1 MTQQNKTSPLPLKS
15 NYKILLFIHLLVVAL
30 VFSLFYSLSIS
41 PFSYFDKKCFQLVN
55 GWIQSSYLWQT
66 FWAMANHRGADLLE
80 DICFLLFFY
89 WIIRA
94 SPKSERT
101 RKTAE
106 CIFFLLYGAFII
118 LAANEI
124 LFRVLLHI
132 ERKSP
137 TLLIDSFTNL
147 SEKVTWLK
155 VKFKS
160 PKSFPADHATT
171 ALLFITSFFYLARNN
186 IRITIAALLYGIFL
200 CLPRLVVGAHWVTDI
215 LVGSGSICLV
225 FFSWAFCTPLAS
237 TCIQKIENV
246 LRSALSTKTKKR
258 AFRTNDA

>member
-1 MTQQNKTSPLPLKS
+1 MTQQKKPSHPPAKS
-15 NYKILLFIHLLVVAL
+15 NYKILIFIHLLVVAM
-30 VFSLFYSLSIS
+30 VVGLFYSLSIS
-41 PFSYFDKKCFQLVN
+41 PFSFLDEKCFQLVN
-55 GWIQSSYLWQT
+55 GWIQNSYFWQT
-66 FWAMANHRGADLLE
+66 FWALANHRGADLLE
-80 DICFLLFFY
+80 DVCFLLFFY
-89 WIIRA
+89 WIIKA
-94 SPKSERT
+94 SPKPERT

-106 CIFFLLYGAFII
+106 CIFFLLYGALII
-118 LAANEI
+118 LMANEI

-147 SEKVTWLK
+147 AEKVTWLK

-171 ALLFITSFFYLARNN
+171 AILFIISFLYLARNN
-186 IRITIAALLYGIFL
+186 IRITVAAFLYGIFL
-200 CLPRLVVGAHWVTDI
+200 CLPRLVVGAHWTTDI
-215 LVGSGSICLV
+215 LVGSGSICLI

-246 LRSALSTKTKKR
+246 LRSALLMKTKKR
-258 AFRTNDA
+258 ALRTNDA